1 MGRRVHQVKKK
12 ILANKQTAMASV
24 QNPLNISADEV
35 SMDFPLTAE
44 NAAEIRRL
52 DGLYKEASS
61 KMSPGN
67 TYEWK
72 PALKGDEDV
81 AKVYFV
87 LKGPTATQMT
97 VMEGTKIIDSGTGMS
112 FLEKN
117 YRFLDCEPE
126 INIRPVPWMRPP
138 YIGAQLVAKDAVFRY
153 SATSL
158 A

>member
-1 MGRRVHQVKKK
+1 
-12 ILANKQTAMASV
+12 MASV

-61 KMSPGN
+61 NMSPMN
-67 TYEWK
+67 KYEWK
-72 PALKGDEDV
+72 PALKDDEDI

-97 VMEGTKIIDSGTGMS
+97 VMEGTKTIDSGTGMS

-117 YRFLDCEPE
+117 YRFLECMPE

-138 YIGAQLVAKDAVFRY
+138 YIGAQLVAKNAVFRY
-153 SATSL
+153 STTSL

>member
-1 MGRRVHQVKKK
+1 
-12 ILANKQTAMASV
+12 MASV

-61 KMSPGN
+61 NMSPNN

-72 PALKGDEDV
+72 PALKDDEDV

-117 YRFLDCEPE
+117 YRFLERMPE

-138 YIGAQLVAKDAVFRY
+138 YFGAQLVAKNAVFRH

>member
-1 MGRRVHQVKKK
+1 
-12 ILANKQTAMASV
+12 MASV

-35 SMDFPLTAE
+35 SMNFPLTAE

-61 KMSPGN
+61 NMSPKN

-72 PALKGDEDV
+72 PALKDDEDV

-87 LKGPTATQMT
+87 LKGPTATRMT

-117 YRFLDCEPE
+117 YRFLECMPE
-126 INIRPVPWMRPP
+126 IDIRRVPWLLRMLCFDIAP
-138 YIGAQLVAKDAVFRY
+138 LLLHSKWNCC
-153 SATSL
+153 SSKSSSL
-158 A
+158 DS